1 VEPEDHEARHD
12 SRRLNGLAPEL
23 RAKTLILAPGM
34 SASALIIDD
43 HPLYR
48 DALTQLLGTMVG
60 ESNVKS
66 ASSAEEGLRS
76 AAQLPDLRL
85 VVLDFNLPGISGTE
99 AIHVVLARFPE
110 VDVVAV
116 SASEDRLDATSALRA
131 GAKLFISKAVDTDVM
146 ADAIRRTLAGDHSA
160 ERQWITPTAAGVL
173 EADESSPLTPRQ
185 LEILSLLHLPN
196 KEIGLRLGV
205 AEVTVKMHVS
215 SVFRVLGVANRT
227 QAMQAAR
234 RLSLGE
240 RQAGS

>member
-1 VEPEDHEARHD
+1 MP
-12 SRRLNGLAPEL
+12 
-23 RAKTLILAPGM
+23 
-34 SASALIIDD
+34 ASALIIDD

-48 DALTQLLGTMVG
+48 DALSQLLGAMLG
-60 ESNVKS
+60 ESCVKAAGCGEEALKF
-66 ASSAEEGLRS
+66 ASQMPE
-76 AAQLPDLRL
+76 LRL
-85 VVLDFNLPGISGTE
+85 VLMDFNLPGISGTE
-99 AIHVVLARFPE
+99 AIEAVLSRFPY

-146 ADAIRRTLAGDHSA
+146 AEAIRRVIAGDSPA
-160 ERQWITPTAAGVL
+160 EQQWITPTGAGVL

-234 RLSLGE
+234 RLSLRE
-240 RQAGS
+240 KQSAS

>member
-1 VEPEDHEARHD
+1 MP
-12 SRRLNGLAPEL
+12 
-23 RAKTLILAPGM
+23 
-34 SASALIIDD
+34 ASALIIDD

-48 DALTQLLGTMVG
+48 DALSQLLGAMLG
-60 ESNVKS
+60 ESCVKAAGCGEEALKF
-66 ASSAEEGLRS
+66 AS
-76 AAQLPDLRL
+76 QMPDLRL
-85 VVLDFNLPGISGTE
+85 VLMDFNLPGISGTE
-99 AIHVVLARFPE
+99 AIEAVLSRFPY

-146 ADAIRRTLAGDHSA
+146 AAAIRRVIAGDSPT
-160 ERQWITPTAAGVL
+160 EQQWITPTGAGVL

-234 RLSLGE
+234 RLSLRE
-240 RQAGS
+240 KQSAS

>member
-1 VEPEDHEARHD
+1 VP
-12 SRRLNGLAPEL
+12 
-23 RAKTLILAPGM
+23 
-34 SASALIIDD
+34 ASALIIDD

-48 DALTQLLGTMVG
+48 DALTQLLGTMLG
-60 ESNVKS
+60 ELNVKA
-66 ASSAEEGLRS
+66 ASSAEEGLRL
-76 AAQLPDLRL
+76 ATQLGDVRL
-85 VVLDFNLPGISGTE
+85 VLLDFNLPGMSGTE
-99 AIHVVLARFPE
+99 AIDAVLARFP
-110 VDVVAV
+110 DADIVAV

-146 ADAIRRTLAGDHSA
+146 ADAIRRTLAGDHRT
-160 ERQWITPTAAGVL
+160 ERQWITPAGAGVL
-173 EADESSPLTPRQ
+173 DTDDNSPLTPRQ

-240 RQAGS
+240 KQ

>member
-1 VEPEDHEARHD
+1 MP
-12 SRRLNGLAPEL
+12 
-23 RAKTLILAPGM
+23 
-34 SASALIIDD
+34 ASALIIDD

-48 DALTQLLGTMVG
+48 DALMQLLGAMLG
-60 ESNVKS
+60 EASVKC
-66 ASSAEEGLRS
+66 ASCGEQALKLAS
-76 AAQLPDLRL
+76 QMPDLRL
-85 VVLDFNLPGISGTE
+85 VLMDFNLPGISGTE
-99 AIHVVLARFPE
+99 AIETVLRRFPY
-110 VDVVAV
+110 VHVVAV

-146 ADAIRRTLAGDHSA
+146 AEAIRRTLAGDHPT
-160 ERQWITPTAAGVL
+160 EQQWITPTGAGVL
-173 EADESSPLTPRQ
+173 QADEGSPLTPRQ

-234 RLSLGE
+234 RLSLRE
-240 RQAGS
+240 EKQSAS

>member
-1 VEPEDHEARHD
+1 MP
-12 SRRLNGLAPEL
+12 
-23 RAKTLILAPGM
+23 
-34 SASALIIDD
+34 ASALIIDD

-48 DALTQLLGTMVG
+48 DALSQLLGAMLG
-60 ESNVKS
+60 ESAVKVAGCGEEALKF
-66 ASSAEEGLRS
+66 AS
-76 AAQLPDLRL
+76 QMPDLRL
-85 VVLDFNLPGISGTE
+85 VLMDFNLPGISGTE
-99 AIHVVLARFPE
+99 AIEAVLSRFPY

-131 GAKLFISKAVDTDVM
+131 GAKLFISKAVNTDVM
-146 ADAIRRTLAGDHSA
+146 AEAIRRVIAGDSPA
-160 ERQWITPTAAGVL
+160 EQQWITPTGAGVL

-234 RLSLGE
+234 RLSLRE
-240 RQAGS
+240 KQSAS

>member
-1 VEPEDHEARHD
+1 MP
-12 SRRLNGLAPEL
+12 
-23 RAKTLILAPGM
+23 
-34 SASALIIDD
+34 ASALIIDD

-48 DALTQLLGTMVG
+48 DALTQLLGAMLG
-60 ESNVKS
+60 ESSVKC
-66 ASSAEEGLRS
+66 ASCGEEALKCAS
-76 AAQLPDLRL
+76 QMPDLRL
-85 VVLDFNLPGISGTE
+85 VLMDFNLPGISGTE
-99 AIHVVLARFPE
+99 AIEAVLSRFPY

-146 ADAIRRTLAGDHSA
+146 AEAIRRVIAGDSPA
-160 ERQWITPTAAGVL
+160 EQQWITPTGAGVL

-234 RLSLGE
+234 RLSLRE
-240 RQAGS
+240 KQSAS